1 MRLGIEVGEHTLD
14 VAVQHGIQGVPI
26 YINQLIDDGVEQTLK
41 PLQDKGVAVCQI
53 GAFGFNPLST
63 DVDAQNKQRQ
73 MLEQV
78 IPMAN
83 DTGCRYIVI
92 NGGNYHPSGF
102 LAGDARNFN
111 NKALDLVAQELE
123 PFINLAEKHN
133 VVISIEPYLKTAI
146 HSAER
151 FLQLKQR
158 LDSDALRIN
167 IDVTSLYNYQDM
179 WDASAKIETTCNSL
193 AGHYGLGHIKDVE
206 LKEAFHI
213 HVDLAP
219 LGSSG
224 TDWSNVLALMSP
236 HLPDDS
242 WLILEHVSTP
252 EEAEQSLA
260 LLRQSAEQAG
270 VTLE

>member
-1 MRLGIEVGEHTLD
+1 MRLGIEAGEHTLD
-14 VAVQHGIQGVPI
+14 IAVKHGIKGIPI

-41 PLQDKGVAVCQI
+41 PLQEKGLEVCQI

-63 DVDAQNKQRQ
+63 DTNAQAKQKQ

-78 IPMAN
+78 IPIAN
-83 DTGCRYIVI
+83 ETGCRYIVI

-102 LAGDARNFN
+102 LVGDARNFTN
-111 NKALDLVAQELE
+111 EALDLVAQELE

-146 HSAER
+146 YSAEC

-158 LDSDALRIN
+158 LNSDALRIN

-179 WDASAKIETTCNSL
+179 WDSSAKVEAICNSL
-193 AGHYGLGHIKDVE
+193 AGHYGLGHIKDVM
-206 LKEAFHI
+206 LKETFHI

-224 TDWSNVLALMSP
+224 TDWSNVLSLMNP
-236 HLPDDS
+236 HLPEDS

-252 EEAEQSLA
+252 EEAEQSLQ
-260 LLRQSAEQAG
+260 LLKVVAQQAN